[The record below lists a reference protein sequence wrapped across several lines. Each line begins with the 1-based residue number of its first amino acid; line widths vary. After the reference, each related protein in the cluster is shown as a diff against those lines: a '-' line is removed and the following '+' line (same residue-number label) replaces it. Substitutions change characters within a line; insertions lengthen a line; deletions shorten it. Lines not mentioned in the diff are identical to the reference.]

1 MNVNPPIV
9 GAIELGGTKV
19 LAAIGTGPG
28 DGILARERFATGDDP
43 AHTLGAIVEWLRA
56 QSSRTGRMQAIGIAS
71 FGPLDLDPASAT
83 HGFITTTPKRGW
95 ARTDVLAPF
104 RRAFPGLPI
113 ALDTDVNGAAI
124 GEGRW
129 GAAQGLDDFVYVTV
143 GTGIGGGAIVRGKPV
158 HGLVHPEMGHI
169 PMPRAEGDAFPGA
182 CRIHGRCWEGLCAG
196 PAIAARAGCP
206 AEELDADDP
215 AWDAVTASM
224 GHALATITLMF
235 SPKRIIIGGS
245 VRKAGRLSEDRFFE
259 RCRVSLERSLAGY
272 VDSPMLSGAGLRSFV
287 VPPRLGDDAG
297 VCGAMAMALASA
309 G

>member
-43 AHTLGAIVEWLRA
+43 ARTLGAVIEWLLA
-56 QSSRTGRMQAIGIAS
+56 QASRTGRMQAIGIAS

-129 GAAQGLDDFVYVTV
+129 GAAQGL
-143 GTGIGGGAIVRGKPV
+143 
-158 HGLVHPEMGHI
+158 
-169 PMPRAEGDAFPGA
+169 
-182 CRIHGRCWEGLCAG
+182 
-196 PAIAARAGCP
+196 
-206 AEELDADDP
+206 
-215 AWDAVTASM
+215 
-224 GHALATITLMF
+224 
-235 SPKRIIIGGS
+235 
-245 VRKAGRLSEDRFFE
+245 
-259 RCRVSLERSLAGY
+259 RSLRAQ
-272 VDSPMLSGAGLRSFV
+272 GA
-287 VPPRLGDDAG
+287 PPRNSTLTIRRGTP
-297 VCGAMAMALASA
+297 
-309 G
+309 